1 MMKHAYFDDYWGDGW
16 PALSWLEPYFLTP
29 TGRARFFSE
38 GNDSWGLGADGV
50 EGTAHLPPF
59 KGRVDIELMI
69 QGNPQFGVIL
79 CYLKL
84 GPKGKGGSYY
94 SKGDLTRLH
103 EWVKSTHDDL
113 LPVGLFI
120 PWEKAWNAVKE
131 FIERDAALPT
141 CIEWIN
147 ANDLPPNTFPG
158 PLLGPNVHLS

>member
-1 MMKHAYFDDYWGDGW
+1 MRKHTYFDDYWDDGW
-16 PALSWLEPYFLTP
+16 PPLNWLEPYFLTP
-29 TGRARFFSE
+29 AGRKKFFSD
-38 GNDSWGLGADGV
+38 GNDSWGIGIWGVDGT
-50 EGTAHLPPF
+50 EHLEPY
-59 KGRVDIELMI
+59 KSRIDIDLTI
-69 QGNPQFGVIL
+69 QGNPKLGVLL
-79 CYLKL
+79 CYRRS
-84 GPKGKGGSYY
+84 GGGQGMSYY

-131 FIERDAALPT
+131 FIECDAALPT